1 MPARLG
7 TPRASVDIIEAIR
20 KLYAEGRQPTTTAIT
35 RESGRDPLT
44 VYRCLLRLRH
54 NKVVR
59 SEKLPLSRQH
69 VWLLEL

>member
-1 MPARLG
+1 MTARLG
-7 TPRASVDIIEAIR
+7 TPRASVEIIEAIR
-20 KLYAEGRQPTTTAIT
+20 KLYAEGRQPTTAAIT